1 MKWAAHTATAASGT
15 QRGAKSSS
23 ASSLTG
29 LCVAWQRRIGAA
41 CTHFHTG
48 DAHQVS
54 GYAQQTFTGASARR
68 LAQRIGLAVHVD
80 VDGISQVSR
89 IGISYGTVS
98 RRHWA
103 ESNVLAAGGW
113 RRIPA
118 GGCDRE
124 CCRDGESLA
133 QLCSVR
139 SIRCG
144 SGGSACEW
152 TIDPTAAQRAAC
164 CYGILL
170 SYLSCRTLHLMRC
183 ISCVVCYMLY
193 VVSCMLHAVRRML
206 HVCRMLRVA
215 CCVLHAACC
224 RLGVVCCQM
233 RALMLYWSMLRAVR
247 CS

>member
-1 MKWAAHTATAASGT
+1 MDPTTQDRCAPRSALDVAARSADAGSPRLYYTRLHCRLKWAAHTATAASGT

-68 LAQRIGLAVHVD
+68 LAQRIGLAAHVD

-98 RRHWA
+98 RRYWA

-113 RRIPA
+113 R
-118 GGCDRE
+118 
-124 CCRDGESLA
+124 LA
-133 QLCSVR
+133 AHSSWR
-139 SIRCG
+139 
-144 SGGSACEW
+144 
-152 TIDPTAAQRAAC
+152 
-164 CYGILL
+164 
-170 SYLSCRTLHLMRC
+170 
-183 ISCVVCYMLY
+183 
-193 VVSCMLHAVRRML
+193 
-206 HVCRMLRVA
+206 LRP
-215 CCVLHAACC
+215 
-224 RLGVVCCQM
+224 
-233 RALMLYWSMLRAVR
+233 
-247 CS
+247 